1 MKYPKLKI
9 VIEPDGIL
17 HQVAKE
23 VQNIDEETL
32 DQISQM
38 CQLMTTLSGIGLAA
52 NQVGLLKRMLV
63 VDAKTIAMEDKMPQ
77 PTDDYLVLINP
88 KIIKVSKET
97 CIKEEGCL
105 SLPTLFYNIERPS
118 EITVEYTDI
127 KGGKNL
133 LNASGLLARCIEH
146 EIDHLDG
153 KIILDYISPLKKSL
167 AVKKLKKIKG

>member
-1 MKYPKLKI
+1 MKYKKLNI

-17 HQVAKE
+17 HQKARE
-23 VQNIDEETL
+23 VEHIDEETL

-38 CQLMTTLSGIGLAA
+38 CKLMTSLSGIGLAA

-63 VDAKTIAMEDKMPQ
+63 IDAKTIAIEDKYPA
-77 PTDDYLVLINP
+77 PKDDYLVLINP
-88 KIIKVSKET
+88 KIVKVSKET

-118 EITVEYTDI
+118 EISVEYTDTR
-127 KGGKNL
+127 GVRNL
-133 LNASGLLARCIEH
+133 LNAGGLLARCIEH